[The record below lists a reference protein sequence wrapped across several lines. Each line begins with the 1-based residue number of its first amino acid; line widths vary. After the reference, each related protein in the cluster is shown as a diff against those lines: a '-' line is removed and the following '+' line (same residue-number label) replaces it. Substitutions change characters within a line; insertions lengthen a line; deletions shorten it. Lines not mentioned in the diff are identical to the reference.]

1 MTRARDL
8 SEIVNSTGLSVDTD
22 TLVVDSANNR
32 VGIGTN
38 SPISPLTIE
47 GNGVLQYVESAQ
59 GGMITNEA
67 AGTTASVTGHAM
79 RYRQNVGLGF
89 HAWDTS
95 PSTTAGQAVTYDE
108 YMRINNAGSVTM
120 NSDGSVASLD
130 GVRGLQIGNS
140 GQGSAG
146 LALETLNR
154 GYLMYINGTSL
165 SFWDSTDNIERMRI
179 DSNGQVGIG
188 YTPDAWSTSLDVI
201 QIGTARGSSVVA
213 GTSGYSV
220 NNHLFM
226 TNNGYAGNE
235 WYYTNNTTALQ
246 YYLEGTGNHIW
257 NYAAAG
263 VVGETTTIVSGR
275 KYEITSGT
283 PSPDLTGFG
292 ATTNNVGEVFIATG
306 NTTITGGAV
315 TQAILWNEAMRIDAS
330 GSLLHGTTDSS
341 IYNATTGD
349 GVNIKGQQGQI
360 IIAKNATS
368 SADPALWLNNT
379 GIDGAIVTFA
389 KDGISVGSIGVEAGD
404 NFYIAD
410 SAGNSG
416 LNFKGF
422 VNPVGSN
429 GETRDAAI
437 DLGNPTGRFK
447 DLYLSNESRVSGS
460 ARGRIE
466 NFYVGGSGRT
476 FTITGG
482 SNGALAELEFTA
494 SNHVGYVR
502 KYYHCHNA
510 SGFWTVT
517 ERESSTSGTTQTVTI
532 SNNGTATV
540 TVNVTSSTGS
550 FSGGVLNY
558 KMKYEFISVA

>member
-47 GNGVLQYVESAQ
+47 GNGVLQYTESAQ

-67 AGTTASVTGHAM
+67 AGTTASVTGHAV

-95 PSTTAGQAVTYDE
+95 ASTTAGQAVTYDE

-235 WYYTNNTTALQ
+235 WYYTNNTTAL
-246 YYLEGTGNHIW
+246 
-257 NYAAAG
+257 
-263 VVGETTTIVSGR
+263 
-275 KYEITSGT
+275 
-283 PSPDLTGFG
+283 
-292 ATTNNVGEVFIATG
+292 
-306 NTTITGGAV
+306 
-315 TQAILWNEAMRIDAS
+315 
-330 GSLLHGTTDSS
+330 
-341 IYNATTGD
+341 
-349 GVNIKGQQGQI
+349 
-360 IIAKNATS
+360 
-368 SADPALWLNNT
+368 
-379 GIDGAIVTFA
+379 
-389 KDGISVGSIGVEAGD
+389 
-404 NFYIAD
+404 
-410 SAGNSG
+410 
-416 LNFKGF
+416 
-422 VNPVGSN
+422 
-429 GETRDAAI
+429 
-437 DLGNPTGRFK
+437 
-447 DLYLSNESRVSGS
+447 
-460 ARGRIE
+460 
-466 NFYVGGSGRT
+466 
-476 FTITGG
+476 
-482 SNGALAELEFTA
+482 
-494 SNHVGYVR
+494 
-502 KYYHCHNA
+502 
-510 SGFWTVT
+510 
-517 ERESSTSGTTQTVTI
+517 
-532 SNNGTATV
+532 
-540 TVNVTSSTGS
+540 
-550 FSGGVLNY
+550 
-558 KMKYEFISVA
+558 

>member
-47 GNGVLQYVESAQ
+47 GNGVLQYTESAQ

-67 AGTTASVTGHAM
+67 AGTTASVTGHAV

-95 PSTTAGQAVTYDE
+95 ASTTAGQAVTYDE

-275 KYEITSGT
+275 KYEITSGV

-306 NTTITGGAV
+306 STTITGGAV
-315 TQAILWNEAMRIDAS
+315 TQAILWNEAMRIDTAGNLLVGKTATNFATPGVQLFAAGFLHATAS
-330 GSLLHGTTDSS
+330 QAVANSGNVVSFSRNTTD
-341 IYNATTGD
+341 GD
-349 GVNIKGQQGQI
+349 
-360 IIAKNATS
+360 IA
-368 SADPALWLNNT
+368 
-379 GIDGAIVTFA
+379 IFA
-389 KDGISVGSIGVEAGD
+389 KDGTPVGSIGTVSGGLSIGSGD
-404 NFYIAD
+404 T
-410 SAGNSG
+410 G
-416 LNFKGF
+416 LYFESI
-422 VNPVGSN
+422 SN
-429 GETRDAAI
+429 EIRPFNTTSNASIDAAI
-437 DLGNPTGRFK
+437 DLGNSTKRFK
-447 DLYLSNESRVSGS
+447 DLHLSGS
-460 ARGRIE
+460 VVHTFDVI
-466 NFYVGGSGRT
+466 NNGST
-476 FTITGG
+476 DYQFSDAG
-482 SNGALAELEFTA
+482 SNWFPTAENDPVLYLRRGETYIFD
-494 SNHVGYVR
+494 V
-502 KYYHCHNA
+502 NA
-510 SGFWTVT
+510 SGHPFEIRV
-517 ERESSTSGTTQTVTI
+517 
-532 SNNGTATV
+532 SNGGAAY
-540 TVNVTSSTGS
+540 STGVTGNATQVGQVIFKVS
-550 FSGGVLNY
+550 MSAPSTLYYQCTVHSGMGNTINIV
-558 KMKYEFISVA
+558 